1 MFRIFLF
8 LLTFIVS
15 YHSLISQFVLWC
27 SASCLLIGFNSRE
40 GKDMENKTFVLCYAH
55 VENSASKVMRKSI
68 ILQLPLTLI
77 LQDYIHLS
85 HGLLFLQFSRL
96 LFIFVLK

>member
-1 MFRIFLF
+1 MFRVFLF
-8 LLTFIVS
+8 LLTFTVS

-27 SASCLLIGFNSRE
+27 SASCLLTGFNSRE

-55 VENSASKVMRKSI
+55 VENSASKEIRRSI
-68 ILQLPLTLI
+68 ILQLPLSLI
-77 LQDYIHLS
+77 LEDYVHLS
-85 HGLLFLQFSRL
+85 HSLLYLQFFRL